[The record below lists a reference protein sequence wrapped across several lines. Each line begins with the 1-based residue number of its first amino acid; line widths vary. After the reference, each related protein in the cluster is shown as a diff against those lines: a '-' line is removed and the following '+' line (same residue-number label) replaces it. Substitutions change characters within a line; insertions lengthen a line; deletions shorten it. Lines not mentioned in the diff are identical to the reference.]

1 MPEFSE
7 FRYGELEYREDGP
20 ADDDYLGKSIGGTI
34 LRYGDEATFPWGKE
48 RFEPGAFGDVSKL
61 DLIANR
67 MHQRMQP
74 IARNGEKGN
83 LVVKDTPTEL
93 SGTVRLLNNS
103 AGRDTDLEVRM
114 GLLRGQSIEFQA
126 KTDRIVDGTRI
137 ISGANLYGH
146 GIVDRAA
153 YPDSKVGTR
162 MELRSW
168 DDYFAAMEYRTGLYV
183 PPKPEPEP
191 VPALADIPEWAR
203 QSTYLD
209 HKGRL
214 IFVGGD
220 LDCRYEDFDVEER
233 QMPKLRGRMPYG
245 VDGIT
250 SMARN
255 EHVRFLPGAFA
266 DSLDGEILAL
276 VGNNYDDPLGG
287 TAQRSLSF
295 TDTDEALEFR
305 TGRIPET
312 STNRDFIAKH
322 RAGFVR
328 GVTAGWA
335 LQGSDTTTEAIPGGG
350 TRIVVRKAMLCEL
363 RFRTRSAFAG
373 ESIQA
378 SRRNERR
385 ALVV

>member
-1 MPEFSE
+1 
-7 FRYGELEYREDGP
+7 
-20 ADDDYLGKSIGGTI
+20 
-34 LRYGDEATFPWGKE
+34 
-48 RFEPGAFGDVSKL
+48 
-61 DLIANR
+61 
-67 MHQRMQP
+67 MQP
-74 IARNGEKGN
+74 IARNGANGN

-114 GLLRGQSIEFQA
+114 GLLRGQSIEFRA
-126 KTDRIVDGTRI
+126 NTDRIVDGTRVV
-137 ISGANLYGH
+137 SGANLFGH
-146 GIVDRAA
+146 GIVDKPA

-162 MELRSW
+162 AEMRSW
-168 DDYFAAMEYRTGLYV
+168 DDYFTAMEYRTGLYV

-191 VPALADIPEWAR
+191 VPALADIPAWAR

-214 IFVGGD
+214 IFIGGD
-220 LDCRYEDFDVEER
+220 LTADTRISTLKKGKC
-233 QMPKLRGRMPYG
+233 LGC
-245 VDGIT
+245 
-250 SMARN
+250 
-255 EHVRFLPGAFA
+255 GAECPTTLTGSLQWPAMNMCDSCLEPFA

-287 TAQRSLSF
+287 TAQRSLSLI
-295 TDTDEALEFR
+295 DTEDALEFR

-350 TRIVVRKAMLCEL
+350 TRIVVRKAMLCVSCGRAQDIPHPVGLCGRKYPGRED
-363 RFRTRSAFAG
+363 
-373 ESIQA
+373 
-378 SRRNERR
+378 SRRIEHR
-385 ALVV
+385 LWVV